1 MAYREFFKVG
11 NYRDEYN
18 KTSFR
23 DYEQSLYGWNLE
35 KERENG
41 KKPLP
46 FKDTY
51 NNTNNITPYQIYTS
65 QYKFKPRNNPYKSQM
80 RQDLNDDPEG
90 QNIAFLTK
98 FYDAKKVGEFYVEPN
113 DIPKVSISKTRN
125 PLMMDEF

>member
-1 MAYREFFKVG
+1 
-11 NYRDEYN
+11 
-18 KTSFR
+18 
-23 DYEQSLYGWNLE
+23 
-35 KERENG
+35 
-41 KKPLP
+41 
-46 FKDTY
+46 
-51 NNTNNITPYQIYTS
+51 
-65 QYKFKPRNNPYKSQM
+65 M